1 MPELS
6 TTDTTPLTPTP
17 LMELATGFWS
27 FKTYA
32 GALDLGLFDLLAG
45 GRELTMEEVS
55 AGLGI
60 AARPA
65 DLLLAGCAS
74 LGLLDKDGF
83 RYRNTPL
90 SEEFLV
96 EGRPCYF
103 GGFVR
108 YLDRREY
115 PAWQSIAEVMRENRP
130 STWAPGTQESLFDT
144 VDPETLRL
152 FWDCMYSISTF
163 TARALAQVHDFTRHS
178 RLLDVGGGAG
188 AFPIEL
194 CRRFSRLSA
203 TVFDLPPVCDLARK
217 KIAEARLESS
227 VDTLGGDFHRDA
239 GLPGGYD
246 AILLSMILH
255 DWDEETGRALLRKC
269 RAALAPGGSVL
280 ICELLLNDER
290 TGPPAAAL
298 MGMNMLVETEGGK
311 NYSAAEYSTW
321 LREEG
326 FARVEVLP
334 FEAAGANGVVVGH
347 LD

>member
-1 MPELS
+1 MQ
-6 TTDTTPLTPTP
+6 
-17 LMELATGFWS
+17 LATGFWS

-32 GALDLGLFDLLAG
+32 GAIDIGLFDLLAG

-55 AGLGI
+55 AELGI
-60 AARPA
+60 AHRPA

-74 LGLLDKDGF
+74 LGLLEKSGA
-83 RYRNTPL
+83 RYRNSAL

-96 EGRPCYF
+96 AGRPYYF
-103 GGFVR
+103 GEFVR

-115 PAWQSIAEVMRENRP
+115 PAWQFIVEALRTNRP
-130 STWAPGTQESLFDT
+130 RTWTPGTQESLFDT
-144 VDPETLRL
+144 ADPESLQL

-163 TARALAQVHDFTRHS
+163 TARALAGVHDFTRHT

-194 CRRFSRLSA
+194 CRRFGHLSA
-203 TVFDLPPVCDLARK
+203 TVFELPHVCDLARQ
-217 KIAEARLESS
+217 KISEAKLDDT
-227 VDTLGGDFHRDA
+227 VDAVAGDFIHDDA
-239 GLPGGYD
+239 LPGGYD
-246 AILLSMILH
+246 AIILSMILH
-255 DWDEETGRALLRKC
+255 DWDEDTGRALLRKC
-269 RAALAPGGSVL
+269 RAALPSGGAVL

-311 NYSAAEYSTW
+311 NYSAAEYRNW
-321 LREEG
+321 LLDAG
-326 FARVEVLP
+326 FTRVEVVP

-347 LD
+347 VT

>member
-1 MPELS
+1 MPES
-6 TTDTTPLTPTP
+6 PPSTTPLLPTS
-17 LMELATGFWS
+17 LMQLATGFWS

-32 GALDLGLFDLLAG
+32 GAIEIGLFNLLAN
-45 GRELTMEEVS
+45 GRELTVEEVS

-60 AARPA
+60 AHRPA

-74 LGLLDKDGF
+74 LGLLDKSGT
-83 RYRNTPL
+83 RYRNSAPA
-90 SEEFLV
+90 EEFLV
-96 EGRPCYF
+96 EGRPYYF

-115 PAWQSIAEVMRENRP
+115 PAWQHITEILRTNRP
-130 STWAPGTQESLFDT
+130 TTWTPGTQQSLFDT
-144 VDPETLRL
+144 EDPQTLQL

-163 TARALAQVHDFTRHS
+163 TARALAGVYDFTRHK

-194 CRRFSRLSA
+194 CRTFGHLSA
-203 TVFDLPPVCDLARK
+203 TVFDLPPVCDLARQ
-217 KIAEARLESS
+217 KITDATLD
-227 VDTLGGDFHRDA
+227 DTIDVVPGDFLRDA
-239 GLPGGYD
+239 ELPPGHD
-246 AILLSMILH
+246 AIILSMILH
-255 DWDEETGRALLRKC
+255 DWDEETGRTLLRKC
-269 RAALAPGGSVL
+269 RAALPPGGAVL

-311 NYSAAEYSTW
+311 NYSAAEYRSW
-321 LREEG
+321 LREAG

-334 FEAAGANGVVVGH
+334 LEAAGANGVVVGYAS
-347 LD
+347 

>member
-1 MPELS
+1 MTQPK
-6 TTDTTPLTPTP
+6 DTTPLLPTP
-17 LMELATGFWS
+17 LMQLATGFWS
-27 FKTYA
+27 FKTFA
-32 GALDLGLFDLLAG
+32 GAIDIGLFNLLGG

-55 AGLGI
+55 AELGI
-60 AARPA
+60 ADRPA

-74 LGLLDKDGF
+74 LGLLDKSGS
-83 RYRNTPL
+83 RYRNSEL

-96 EGRPCYF
+96 EGRPYYF

-115 PAWQSIAEVMRENRP
+115 PAWQSIVQTLRTNSP
-130 STWAPGTQESLFDT
+130 LTWTPGKQESLFDT
-144 VDPETLRL
+144 EAPETLQL

-163 TARALAQVHDFTRHS
+163 TARALAAVYDFTRNT

-194 CRRFSRLSA
+194 CRHFDHLSA
-203 TVFDLPPVCDLARK
+203 SVFELSHVCDLARQRITDAK
-217 KIAEARLESS
+217 MSDT
-227 VDTLGGDFHRDA
+227 VDAVVGDFIRDPE
-239 GLPGGYD
+239 LPRGYD
-246 AILLSMILH
+246 AVILSMILH
-255 DWDEETGRALLRKC
+255 DWDENTGRTLLRKC
-269 RAALAPGGSVL
+269 RAALPSGGVVL

-311 NYSAAEYSTW
+311 NYSAAEYRNW
-321 LREEG
+321 LLEAG

-334 FEAAGANGVVVGH
+334 LEAAGANGVVVGH
-347 LD
+347 VS